1 MTSSVTVA
9 FATMLPIADVVMSK
23 TESPAETTLPVKVDT
38 REKILRPLKRGG
50 ETYDQLLR
58 KMAAQYTPEDPEVDL

>member
-1 MTSSVTVA
+1 MP
-9 FATMLPIADVVMSK
+9 PIPDVVMSE
-23 TESPAETTLPVKVDT
+23 TEPPAETTLPVKVDT

-58 KMAAQYTPEDPEVDL
+58 KMASQYTPEDPEVDL